1 MAVET
6 QERESAPSLIPSY
19 AKAVLGAL
27 VPGGSDELPDHAI
40 GLKGA
45 EVDPEQ
51 VADYNRV
58 CGFGVRDAVPPTFP
72 HMLGF
77 PLAMSL
83 MTERSF
89 PFALL
94 GLVHVANRIEQRRPI
109 EITDSPEVRVWAE
122 NLRPHHRGRQLDLV
136 TEAKVDGE
144 VAWLEH
150 STYLRR
156 EKTDGEASS
165 ADADEGS
172 EPEEGSL
179 ESEAVW
185 NVPGDIGRRYADVS
199 GDRNP
204 IHLHPLT
211 ARLFGFP
218 RAIAHGMWTKARSLA
233 AFEGRIPDSHVSK
246 VDFRA
251 PLLIPGKARFRS
263 GGRGGRWVFVLE
275 SPDGERQHLTGS
287 IDPL

>member
-1 MAVET
+1 MPVET
-6 QERESAPSLIPSY
+6 RERDSAPSLAPSY

-40 GLKGA
+40 GLRAVAIDG
-45 EVDPEQ
+45 EH

-58 CGFGVRDAVPPTFP
+58 CGFGVRDAVPPTYP
-72 HMLGF
+72 HILGF

-83 MTERSF
+83 MSERAF

-109 EITDSPEVRVWAE
+109 ATTHRPDLCVWAE
-122 NLRPHHRGRQLDLV
+122 NLRPHRRGRQLDMV
-136 TEAKVDGE
+136 TEARIDDE
-144 VAWLEH
+144 VVWLEH

-156 EKTDGEASS
+156 GKADGETATEASGER
-165 ADADEGS
+165 DEPDVAGGS
-172 EPEEGSL
+172 GAL
-179 ESEAVW
+179 W
-185 NVPGDIGRRYADVS
+185 DVPGDVGRRYADVS

-204 IHLHPLT
+204 IHLHPLS

-233 AFEGRIPDSHVSK
+233 AFDGRIPDSHVAE
-246 VDFRA
+246 VEFRA
-251 PLLIPGKARFRS
+251 PLLIPGRARLDS
-263 GGRGGRWVFVLE
+263 GARGGGWAFALR
-275 SPDGERQHLTGS
+275 SPDGERRHLSGS
-287 IDPL
+287 IEPL